1 MKKALEMP
9 SKILLNWRLKKVGNS
24 ILGDLSYRTAGSQF
38 KQSGL
43 FEVSKAD
50 RGGGAGVRGE
60 RGVSALN

>member
-43 FEVSKAD
+43 SEVSKAD
-50 RGGGAGVRGE
+50 TEEGAGVKGE

>member
-1 MKKALEMP
+1 M
-9 SKILLNWRLKKVGNS
+9 KKVGNS
-24 ILGDLSYRTAGSQF
+24 ILGDLGYRTAGSQF

-50 RGGGAGVRGE
+50 TEEGAGVKGE